1 MTLRYL
7 EIFCMVC
14 RENSMT
20 KAAEKLHMAQPAV
33 SRAGAGGFRAAGN
46 RPGRPSGKPEAAGR
60 LQHLLSTADQN
71 ARRNFPASFLDIPR
85 RSGYTMENDWRNIPM
100 PRPPKCRRIC
110 SLPDYTSF
118 GPLEQTAEAKN
129 FIEMT
134 LDEYESIRL
143 MDLEGCTQE
152 ECAARMNVARTTVQ
166 AVYTLARQKLA
177 DSLVNGR
184 PLTIRGGHY
193 QLCCHAKTCCGRTE
207 KYPCRTRLREP
218 LPEKNKS

>member
-1 MTLRYL
+1 
-7 EIFCMVC
+7 
-14 RENSMT
+14 
-20 KAAEKLHMAQPAV
+20 
-33 SRAGAGGFRAAGN
+33 
-46 RPGRPSGKPEAAGR
+46 
-60 LQHLLSTADQN
+60 
-71 ARRNFPASFLDIPR
+71 
-85 RSGYTMENDWRNIPM
+85 M